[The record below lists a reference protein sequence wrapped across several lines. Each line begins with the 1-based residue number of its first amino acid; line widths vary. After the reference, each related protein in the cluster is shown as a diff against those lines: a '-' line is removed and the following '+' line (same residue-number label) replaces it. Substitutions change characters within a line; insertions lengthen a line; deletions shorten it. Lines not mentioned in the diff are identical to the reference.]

1 MCVVELFLG
10 VVRALQRW
18 IQKCVVEL
26 FLGVVR
32 ALQRWIQKC
41 VVDFFWVV
49 RALQRWIQK
58 CPFLNRLFAE
68 ALPEVLLD
76 SRGAPKN
83 KTFLESLV

>member
-41 VVDFFWVV
+41 VVDFFWG
-49 RALQRWIQK
+49 
-58 CPFLNRLFAE
+58 
-68 ALPEVLLD
+68 LLGHCRD
-76 SRGAPKN
+76 GFRSAP
-83 KTFLESLV
+83 S

>member
-10 VVRALQRW
+10 
-18 IQKCVVEL
+18 
-26 FLGVVR
+26 
-32 ALQRWIQKC
+32 
-41 VVDFFWVV
+41 VV

-83 KTFLESLV
+83 KTFLESLVYCAPPNSFVLRIHWMP

>member
-1 MCVVELFLG
+1 MCVVELFWG

-41 VVDFFWVV
+41 VVDFFGG
-49 RALQRWIQK
+49 
-58 CPFLNRLFAE
+58 
-68 ALPEVLLD
+68 LLGHCRD
-76 SRGAPKN
+76 GFRSAP
-83 KTFLESLV
+83 S

>member
-26 FLGVVR
+26 FLG
-32 ALQRWIQKC
+32 
-41 VVDFFWVV
+41 VV